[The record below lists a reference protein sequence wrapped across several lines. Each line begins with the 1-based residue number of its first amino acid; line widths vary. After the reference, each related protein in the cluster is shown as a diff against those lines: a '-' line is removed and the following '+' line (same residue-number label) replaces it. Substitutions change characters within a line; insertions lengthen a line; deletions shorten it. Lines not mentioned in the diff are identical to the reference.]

1 MSDRSALPPL
11 SAEDAA
17 LFETLTPELARA
29 LYPDQS
35 AAPFT
40 ITAIYPELEGDA
52 GRAVRELEAAAVAHE
67 AQEAAESDAP
77 PRHHTT
83 FSLRQ
88 IEEFHELYHLAE
100 KAIGAAGIELLLNG
114 KAVPLTRELW
124 LPLLWTLRQ

>member
-1 MSDRSALPPL
+1 MSDRSALSPL
-11 SAEDAA
+11 TEQDAA

-40 ITAIYPELEGDA
+40 ITAIYPQLEGDA
-52 GRAVRELEAAAVAHE
+52 ARAARELEAAAVAHAIEE
-67 AQEAAESDAP
+67 APGKDAP
-77 PRHHTT
+77 PRHRTT

-100 KAIGAAGIELLLNG
+100 QAIGVADIEVLLNG

-124 LPLLWTLRQ
+124 LPLLWTLRA

>member
-11 SAEDAA
+11 SEEDAA

-40 ITAIYPELEGDA
+40 ITAIYRELEGDA
-52 GRAVRELEAAAVAHE
+52 GRAARALEAVAVAHE
-67 AQEAAESDAP
+67 VEEAAGNDAP
-77 PRHHTT
+77 ARHRTT
-83 FSLRQ
+83 FSLQQ

-100 KAIGAAGIELLLNG
+100 QAIGAAAIELLLNG

-124 LPLLWTLRQ
+124 LPLLWTLRE